1 MKINVGKAKPVVQAK
16 PGDIAY
22 FDNDYW
28 LIGLGEDET
37 DFDERYH
44 FTSLTQAN
52 SMNQNMRDAWI
63 RTQDLTGYLEIK
75 KAIIFDGSK
84 SKLDLVIK
92 EPKDDHEQAS

>member
-1 MKINVGKAKPVVQAK
+1 MKINVEKPMPAVEPK

-52 SMNQNMRDAWI
+52 SMKQNMRDAWI
-63 RTQDLTGYLEIK
+63 KPQDLTHYLGIRQ
-75 KAIIFDGSK
+75 AIIFDGSK

>member
-1 MKINVGKAKPVVQAK
+1 MKNNVEKTKPVVQAK

-37 DFDERYH
+37 DFDEKYH

-63 RTQDLTGYLEIK
+63 RPQDLTGYLEIR

-84 SKLDLVIK
+84 SKLYLVIK
-92 EPKDDHEQAS
+92 EPEVDHD

>member
-1 MKINVGKAKPVVQAK
+1 MKINVEKTKSVVQAK

-37 DFDERYH
+37 DFDEKYH

-63 RTQDLTGYLEIK
+63 RPQDLTGYLEIR

-84 SKLDLVIK
+84 SKLYLVIK
-92 EPKDDHEQAS
+92 EPATNHD

>member
-1 MKINVGKAKPVVQAK
+1 MKINVEKTKSVVQAK

-37 DFDERYH
+37 DFDEKYH

-63 RTQDLTGYLEIK
+63 RPQDLTGYLEIR

-84 SKLDLVIK
+84 SKLYLVIK
-92 EPKDDHEQAS
+92 EPEVDHD

>member
-1 MKINVGKAKPVVQAK
+1 MKINVEKTKPIVQAK

-37 DFDERYH
+37 DFDEKYH

-63 RTQDLTGYLEIK
+63 SPQDLTGYLEIR

-92 EPKDDHEQAS
+92 EPEVDHD

>member
-1 MKINVGKAKPVVQAK
+1 MKINVEKTKSVVQAK

-37 DFDERYH
+37 DFDEKYH

-63 RTQDLTGYLEIK
+63 RPQDLTGYLEIR

-92 EPKDDHEQAS
+92 EPEVDHD

>member
-1 MKINVGKAKPVVQAK
+1 MKNNVEKTKPVVQAK

-37 DFDERYH
+37 DFDEKYH

-63 RTQDLTGYLEIK
+63 RPQDLTGYLESK
-75 KAIIFDGSK
+75 KAVIYDGSK

-92 EPKDDHEQAS
+92 EPEVDHD